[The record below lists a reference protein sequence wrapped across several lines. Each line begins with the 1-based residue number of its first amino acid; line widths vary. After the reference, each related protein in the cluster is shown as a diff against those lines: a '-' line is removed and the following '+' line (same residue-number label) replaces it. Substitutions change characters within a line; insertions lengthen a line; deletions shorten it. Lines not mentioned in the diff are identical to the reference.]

1 MFLRMVSINIRAE
14 QAVKIVAAYE
24 ENVITALRKQPGCS
38 FVALLQ
44 NISNEKEAISL
55 TLWNSKADAEAYEKS
70 GVFHRLVES
79 LRSFYEES
87 SEWAFT
93 LTEDLSIE
101 YTPVSVEP
109 IVTSFDDAATRKEY
123 IRRFKGTPYVAQI
136 IRLTV
141 VPERSSEFEEVFNRV
156 ILPKYQQTKGFIHII
171 LLRKEKECSLISFW
185 DESFDFRSGAGN
197 VTLDFTR
204 DIVSFLP
211 SDVQWRVLRKNSQL
225 SSVSSEDIH
234 SSMYRCLVGEW
245 ITQ

>member
-1 MFLRMVSINIRAE
+1 MFLRMVSINIRVE
-14 QAVKIVAAYE
+14 QAVKIASAYA
-24 ENVITALRKQPGCS
+24 ENVITALRTQPGCS

-44 NISNEKEAISL
+44 NVSNEREAISM
-55 TLWNSKADAEAYEKS
+55 TIWNSKAEADEYERS

-87 SEWAFT
+87 NEWAFN
-93 LTEDLSIE
+93 LTEDFSIE
-101 YTPVSVEP
+101 YTPVAVEP
-109 IVTSFDDAATRKEY
+109 TVTGFDDAATQKEY
-123 IRRFKGTPYVAQI
+123 IKRFKETPYAAQI

-141 VPERSSEFEEVFNRV
+141 QPERSADFEEVFNRV

-171 LLRKEKECSLISFW
+171 LLRKEKECSIISFW
-185 DESFDFRSGAGN
+185 NESFDFRSGVGN
-197 VTLDFTR
+197 VTIDFTR

-211 SDVQWRVLRKNSQL
+211 SDVQWRVLQKNSQL
-225 SSVSSEDIH
+225 RSVSSEDIH